1 MSSIITL
8 DHVTAGYDGRPQ
20 LKDVCLQVAP
30 LDFVGVTGPNGGG
43 KTTLVRVV
51 LGLLRP
57 MSGHI
62 HYYNRDGQAVDR
74 LRMGYLP
81 QYSSIDRAFPISVR
95 DTVLTGFDGA
105 KPVWRGY
112 SAAQKEQVEA
122 VLAQMELTPLASR
135 PVKALSGGELQR
147 VLMARAIVAK
157 PEVLVLDEPN
167 TYIDSR
173 SEQLMYDL
181 LPQINTRCTVIMV
194 SHETER
200 VKQLAKTLVSVHET
214 VSVSR

>member
-1 MSSIITL
+1 M
-8 DHVTAGYDGRPQ
+8 
-20 LKDVCLQVAP
+20 
-30 LDFVGVTGPNGGG
+30 
-43 KTTLVRVV
+43 
-51 LGLLRP
+51 
-57 MSGHI
+57 
-62 HYYNRDGQAVDR
+62 
-74 LRMGYLP
+74 
-81 QYSSIDRAFPISVR
+81 
-95 DTVLTGFDGA
+95 
-105 KPVWRGY
+105 WRGY